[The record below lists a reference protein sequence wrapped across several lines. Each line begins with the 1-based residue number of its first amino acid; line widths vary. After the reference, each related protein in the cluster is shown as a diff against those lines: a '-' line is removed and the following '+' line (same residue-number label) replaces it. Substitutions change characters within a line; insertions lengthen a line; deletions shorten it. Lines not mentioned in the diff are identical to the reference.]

1 MKRGSRVSQ
10 SSSTPTRVEKLR
22 EGLERRIEDL
32 RGDVAALTRQSS
44 QPAQQ
49 NDGVDA
55 AALAR
60 AIANVE
66 WGLDGQLRGCL
77 ERVVLRAGF
86 LVTDNEERFYT
97 LHAAAFNGEDVY
109 LGPSLRSFDESQSGQ
124 RERCGELY
132 LAGATVVDRDER
144 VFEVV
149 IDGSSTAFRADSDD
163 DKHRWLSAV
172 RQSCRDGVCERQKR
186 RAPAHAGRVRS
197 AQERPRGQE
206 VAPLESKEPTSC
218 FHPLVL
224 AP

>member
-144 VFEVV
+144 IFEVV
-149 IDGSSTAFRADSDD
+149 VDRATTIFHADSDD

-172 RQSCRDGVCERQKR
+172 RAALARHDAVSRELDASLLGHRPAARER
-186 RAPAHAGRVRS
+186 AVGRPCGS
-197 AQERPRGQE
+197 QPIN
-206 VAPLESKEPTSC
+206 
-218 FHPLVL
+218 
-224 AP
+224 